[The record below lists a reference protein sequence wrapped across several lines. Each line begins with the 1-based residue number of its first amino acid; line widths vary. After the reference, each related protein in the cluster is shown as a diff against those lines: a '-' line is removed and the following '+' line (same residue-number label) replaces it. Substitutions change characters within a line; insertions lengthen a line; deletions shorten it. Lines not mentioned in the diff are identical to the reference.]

1 VSEAG
6 NSLRQLDRGVRL
18 VVWVAILSAGAGAA
32 YGALTRG
39 EPFVGGAA
47 GAVNGGI
54 LSFLEIFVLGRWGRN
69 ALLRLPFAAHFA
81 IRVALYVVAVVALN
95 AATLALTGAGT
106 ALAGID
112 RRDVE
117 FALTV
122 CVAINLLFSV
132 NELLGPGVLFAFAAG
147 RYRRP
152 RREERALLY
161 LDLVGSTGLAERLGE
176 ERFLDFLNE
185 FFADVTAEI
194 VAQGGE
200 IHKYVGDEVIAVWP
214 AGTDAIGPIRATLA
228 ARRRLEAR
236 AGLYRARFGQTPAF
250 RAAIHAGPV
259 VIGELGAGKKEIA
272 LIGDAMNTAARVL
285 EAARETG
292 AGALI
297 SAPYFDSMRAEPA
310 GFSARRLAPIP
321 LRGKSAPL
329 ALVALEARQGGLP
342 AATGSI

>member
-6 NSLRQLDRGVRL
+6 DFLRHLDRGVRL
-18 VVWVAILSAGAGAA
+18 VVWIAILSAGVGAA

-39 EPFVGGAA
+39 VPLVGAMA
-47 GAVNGGI
+47 GACNGGI
-54 LSFLEIFVLGRWGRN
+54 LSFLEIYVLGRWGRA
-69 ALLRLPFAAHFA
+69 ALLRLPFAAYFA
-81 IRVALYVVAVVALN
+81 LRVALYVVAVLALN
-95 AATLALTGAGT
+95 AATLTLTGAAT

-122 CVAINLLFSV
+122 CVAVNLLFSV

-176 ERFLDFLNE
+176 ERFLDFLNA
-185 FFADVTAEI
+185 FFADVTSDVAAE
-194 VAQGGE
+194 GGE
-200 IHKYVGDEVIAVWP
+200 IHKYVGDEVIAVWR
-214 AGTDAIGPIRATLA
+214 AGTDAARPIRAALA

-236 AGLYRARFGQTPAF
+236 AGFYRGEFGAAPTF

-272 LIGDAMNTAARVL
+272 LIGDAMNTAARIL
-285 EAARETG
+285 EAAREAG
-292 AGALI
+292 AGLLI
-297 SAPYFDSMRAEPA
+297 SAPYFNAMRAAPA
-310 GFSARRLAPIP
+310 GLSARRLAPIP

-329 ALVALEARQGGLP
+329 ALVALDAAAGGLP
-342 AATGSI
+342 AATGPI